1 MPQYFYKA
9 SDEKGKIKSGTISA
23 YNDDDLREKLRQRH
37 LYVLEI
43 SDNTKP
49 PFFETLLHTQPGG
62 LSRKQLIEFSNNI
75 GIMLNAG
82 VPLITAIEELKEDAD
97 NKYMQ
102 KVLSEIIENIQGGD
116 SLNASLKKRPNDFP
130 DLYVSLVKIGE
141 ETGKLS
147 DIFFNCAKHYKRID
161 DLIKSSRKAMLYP
174 AFVMVALILAA
185 FVFLALVFPPLFE
198 LLDDLGVE
206 LPLITK
212 IVMFIS
218 NVLKNNWL
226 LIIMGC
232 ACLCILIISL
242 RKHRNSRYWFDYAE
256 IKIPI
261 LKKLMIQLRMT
272 FFLRYLA
279 LLLNAGV
286 DILKGLELANASTNN
301 LVVQEKIGEVR
312 QSVIEGDQ
320 FSHSL
325 KQIDFIPNTIVRMV
339 SVGETSGTLAEQMDY
354 LADIY
359 NEELERRI
367 DAAIAMLE
375 PVLIFVMAGLALA
388 LVMAVLLP
396 LYNMVSTIS
405 TSAGQ

>member
-1 MPQYFYKA
+1 MPQYSYKA
-9 SDEKGKIKSGTISA
+9 SDEKGKIKSGTIFA
-23 YNDDDLREKLRQRH
+23 YNDDDLREKLRQDN
-37 LYVLEI
+37 LYLLEI
-43 SDNTKP
+43 NEGQKYA
-49 PFFETLLHTQPGG
+49 LLEALQTSQPGG

-82 VPLITAIEELKEDAD
+82 VPLITALEELREDAD
-97 NKYMQ
+97 NKYIQ
-102 KVLSEIIENIQGGD
+102 KMLGEVTESIQGGD
-116 SLNASLKKRPNDFP
+116 SLNAALGKRVSDFP
-130 DLYVSLVKIGE
+130 ELYVSLVKIGE
-141 ETGKLS
+141 ETGRLS

-174 AFVMVALILAA
+174 AFVMVALVLAA

-198 LLDDLGVE
+198 LLYDLGVE

-212 IVMFIS
+212 IVMAISMGLKDHWFLITMGVILFIA
-218 NVLKNNWL
+218 
-226 LIIMGC
+226 LII
-232 ACLCILIISL
+232 AL
-242 RKHRNSRYWFDYAE
+242 RRHKPSRYWFDWAE

-261 LKKLMIQLRMT
+261 LKRLMIQLRMT

-286 DILKGLELANASTNN
+286 DILRGLELANASTNN
-301 LVVQEKIGEVR
+301 LVVQEKMAEAR
-312 QSVIEGDQ
+312 QKVIEGEQ
-320 FSHSL
+320 FSRSL
-325 KQIDFIPNTIVRMV
+325 KQIDFVPNTVIRMI
-339 SVGETSGTLAEQMDY
+339 SVGETSGTLSEQMDY
-354 LADIY
+354 LADVY

-375 PVLIFVMAGLALA
+375 PVLIFIMAGLALA